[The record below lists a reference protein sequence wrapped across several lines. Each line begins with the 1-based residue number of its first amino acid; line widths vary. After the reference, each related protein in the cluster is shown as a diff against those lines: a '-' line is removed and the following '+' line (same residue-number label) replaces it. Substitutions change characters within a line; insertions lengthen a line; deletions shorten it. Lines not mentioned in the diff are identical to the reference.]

1 MTEPFMALSSK
12 VAPAKLVKIDGEEYE
27 LFGTDH
33 LTPND
38 EAEVMALFSR
48 HSALQNEL
56 AITSNVAAGTAVAQ
70 KVRKARIAI
79 LAKLTTIPRAQLDKY
94 PTGLHVALLEGI
106 QTEIDAEADLDLTD
120 EEGETADSG
129 L

>member
-1 MTEPFMALSSK
+1 
-12 VAPAKLVKIDGEEYE
+12 
-27 LFGTDH
+27 
-33 LTPND
+33 
-38 EAEVMALFSR
+38 MALFSR